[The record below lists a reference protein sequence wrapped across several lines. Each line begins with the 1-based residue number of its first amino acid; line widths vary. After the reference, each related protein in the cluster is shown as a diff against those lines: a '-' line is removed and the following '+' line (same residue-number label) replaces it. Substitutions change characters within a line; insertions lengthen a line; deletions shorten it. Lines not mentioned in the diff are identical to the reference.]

1 MSIYKDLNDIEFD
14 FTAYEVEPFS
24 KLEKKRVQKMVV
36 KKLKL
41 NKRRTGF
48 SIGAAA
54 VLAIGL
60 LTVNHQTIANMPFVA
75 GILEDWGQAEK
86 VDWTPYKNV
95 IGATSSTN
103 MGELTLN
110 EVIVNY
116 DKIIIS
122 ATFVKNED
130 TPFSYRHQFMPSVLI
145 DGVAVQTEGT
155 AAQSIEQNSTM
166 FTIYNQITLKEPISA
181 ADFDLQIIYDRMLT
195 PKKEFGEGEQLS
207 EPFIFDITASQLA
220 IQKETKVHD
229 VNKKVTLTNGEQFII
244 DQIITTPISTKIYY
258 SGALEDKAPNITLYD
273 EDGNSYYWH
282 SSHADDDGTGIIDF
296 SGVSFVDK
304 EMFLQVVTFEQEP
317 LSERIKVLK

>member
-60 LTVNHQTIANMPFVA
+60 LTINHQTIANMPFIA
-75 GILEDWGQAEK
+75 GILEDWGIVEE

-95 IGATSSTN
+95 IGTTSSTN

-122 ATFVKNED
+122 ATFVKNEE

-155 AAQSIEQNSTM
+155 AAQSIKQNSSMYTV
-166 FTIYNQITLKEPISA
+166 YNQITLKEPITA
-181 ADFDLQIIYDRMLT
+181 TEFDLQIIYDRMLT
-195 PKKEFGEGEQLS
+195 PKQEFVEGEKLS
-207 EPFIFDITASQLA
+207 EPFTFNITASQLA

-229 VNKKVTLTNGEQFII
+229 VNQKVTLTNGEQFII
-244 DQIITTPISTKIYY
+244 DQIITTPISTTIYY
-258 SGALEDKAPNITLYD
+258 SGALEDHAPNITLYD
-273 EDGNSYYWH
+273 QDGNSYYWN
-282 SSHADDDGTGIIDF
+282 SSYADDDGTGNIEF
-296 SGVSFVDK
+296 NGVSFVDK
-304 EMFLQVVTFEQEP
+304 EMFLQVVTFDKEP
-317 LSERIKVLK
+317 VSERIKVFK